1 MFLLLV
7 LQGNTENRQRVV
19 LHIRI
24 DFFLLTYKPKR
35 KSYKLITT
43 QIKQAENKNND
54 NYTEEIEHDLSGKLF
69 AYS

>member
-1 MFLLLV
+1 M
-7 LQGNTENRQRVV
+7 V